1 MFAHSKGEIEMKRKT
16 LFSLLVGLVVVMVLL
31 GGVLMVCRVWAQ
43 DTRFSRPSRE
53 LASEGTVQ
61 SATAGGASFDITQL
75 TSSVNME
82 GTAVVAV
89 DDAGNVHVAY
99 VSDYSEI
106 YYRTYANGAWSGD
119 TLVTSGALTGYEPS
133 LAVDSSGYAHIAYQA
148 QDSVDFDSDIYY
160 ATNAGGSFVNT
171 LLTSSGTADESAP
184 SVAVDG
190 NQKVHIAY
198 TTDAGGDSEV
208 VYHSNVGGWG
218 STVVTNNSQDD
229 YYPSIAVDVAGTV
242 HIAYERWATVTS
254 QVYYANNDGGWSSE
268 LVPSGV
274 THAVH
279 AAIAV
284 DASGQP
290 HIVFLGQVALGYAG
304 FYATKSG
311 SSWAVSQPVSF
322 DTGGDPTIDVDA
334 FGKAHIACVEIS
346 ANAAVH
352 HMTNFS
358 GSWSDTTVT
367 SVPAGYDLASSDRH
381 MALDRA
387 GFVHVVYNDRTVSGF
402 PEDVYY
408 ARSTQPL
415 GSRWRIET
423 VDAVGTAGWDTSLEL
438 DSDERPHISYHDASM
453 GTLEY
458 VYWDGA
464 AWQNTTVDDSDWVGW
479 YTSLDLALGMG
490 PTGGDIPFISYYDVT
505 NGALK
510 MAYNTGASGWVSE
523 TVDSAGGTYTSLAVD
538 YRFIPMVPHISY
550 YDWTNGD
557 LKYATYDA
565 NIPGWVTQ
573 TVQSAGDVGA
583 YSSLALDS
591 GYHPHIAYC
600 DTTAGR
606 VPVAW
611 YDGASWYTDTLGFG
625 VVSADSSS
633 LALDGNDNPH
643 VSYHGYFSYQGNDYS
658 AAFYDYQD
666 SFGTL
671 YGAIFDLTAWVP
683 GQLGYTSVALDS
695 AGHAHFSY
703 YDSEHGDLKYAYE
716 DGATWY
722 TQVVDTAGDV
732 GWYTSLE
739 LDSLGLPHISYYDAT
754 NGDLKYAHLVPYQT
768 YLPLALRNYP

>member
-1 MFAHSKGEIEMKRKT
+1 MKHKI
-16 LFSLLVGLVVVMVLL
+16 LLNLLLGLLVVMVLL
-31 GGVLMVCRVWAQ
+31 GGVLVVRRVWAQ
-43 DTRFSRPSRE
+43 DARFSRPVRE
-53 LASEGTVQ
+53 LALEGVDR
-61 SATAGGASFDITQL
+61 SVTASSASFDITQL

-119 TLVTSGALTGYEPS
+119 TLVTSGALTGNEPS

-184 SVAVDG
+184 SIAVDG
-190 NQKVHIAY
+190 DQKVHIAY

-208 VYHSNVGGWG
+208 VYHTNVGGWG

-229 YYPSIAVDVAGTV
+229 YYPSIAVGVTGTV

-284 DASGQP
+284 DAGGRP

-311 SSWAVSQPVSF
+311 GSWAVSQPVSF
-322 DTGGDPTIDVDA
+322 DTGGDPTIAVDA
-334 FGKAHIACVEIS
+334 FGKAHIACVEVGP
-346 ANAAVH
+346 NAAVH
-352 HMTNFS
+352 HLTNFS
-358 GSWSDTTVT
+358 GSWSDTAVT
-367 SVPAGYDLASSDRH
+367 SVPAGCDLASSDRH
-381 MALDRA
+381 LALDRA
-387 GFVHVVYNDRTVSGF
+387 GFVHVVYNDRSISGF

-423 VDAVGTAGWDTSLEL
+423 VDATGDVGWDTSLEL
-438 DSDERPHISYHDASM
+438 DADDHPHISYHDA
-453 GTLEY
+453 GTGSLEY

-490 PTGGDIPFISYYDVT
+490 PTGGDIPFISYYDVD
-505 NGALK
+505 NNALK
-510 MAYNTGASGWVSE
+510 MAYDAGASGWVSE
-523 TVDSAGGTYTSLAVD
+523 TVDSAGGLFTSLAVD
-538 YRFIPMVPHISY
+538 YRFIPIVPHISY
-550 YDWTNGD
+550 QGNSGY
-557 LKYATYDA
+557 LQYATYDA

-573 TVQSAGDVGA
+573 TLQSGGAVGA

-600 DTTAGR
+600 DTAAGKVYVTR
-606 VPVAW
+606 
-611 YDGASWYTDTLGFG
+611 YDGASWYTDTLGYG
-625 VVSADSSS
+625 TANVDSSS

-643 VSYHGYFSYQGNDYS
+643 VSYHDYFSYLGSDYG
-658 AAFYDYQD
+658 ATFYDYKD

-671 YGAIFDLTAWVP
+671 YGAVFDLTAWAP
-683 GQLGYTSVALDS
+683 QLGYTSLALDS
-695 AGHAHFSY
+695 AGHPHISY
-703 YDSEHGDLKYAYE
+703 YDSEHGDLKYAYT
-716 DGATWY
+716 DGLAWY

-732 GWYTSLE
+732 GWYTSIE
-739 LDSLGLPHISYYDAT
+739 VDSLSLPHISYYDAT

-768 YLPLALRNYP
+768 YLPLALRD